1 MKVRQ
6 IKLKISSKRIHFRG
20 IHFPL
25 CRAMCVQQMV
35 RELLDTQSSPDGLYQ
50 VLRRSV
56 LARRNTRFHRLTEY
70 NKVGQ
75 VIQAVGSRRCR
86 LAHRV
91 PERLVLR
98 QNSSKKGI

>member
-1 MKVRQ
+1 MKVGK
-6 IKLKISSKRIHFRG
+6 IKWKNRSKRIHFRG
-20 IHFPL
+20 SHFPL

-70 NKVGQ
+70 NKAGQ
-75 VIQAVGSRRCR
+75 VKQAVGSRRCR
-86 LAHRV
+86 LAHIV
-91 PERLVLR
+91 PKRLVLR